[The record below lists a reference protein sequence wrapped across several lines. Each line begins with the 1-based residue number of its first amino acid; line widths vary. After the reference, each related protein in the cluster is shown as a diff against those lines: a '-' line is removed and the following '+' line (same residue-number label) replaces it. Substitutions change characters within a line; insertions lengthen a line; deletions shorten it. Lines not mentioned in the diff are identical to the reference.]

1 MKIDF
6 EQFFSQLKETN
17 ATFDFYTDFKTVIN
31 NTSKIEMQLNFLT
44 MQLFYR
50 YI

>member
-17 ATFDFYTDFKTVIN
+17 ATFDFYTDFKTVIKN
-31 NTSKIEMQLNFLT
+31 IFIYIIISIN
-44 MQLFYR
+44 LF
-50 YI
+50 ILKK